1 MGDNMRKDT
10 IIFGIGKYGKEYVK
24 RCVDSNVRNIRI
36 IDSDEKLW
44 GNTYMGIAIENPEV
58 VLADEVEL
66 VVVAVSDIYEQEI
79 FWQLTERYKIP
90 MEKIKYYRETV
101 VLGKDEV
108 YNLGNMS
115 FCERIEDGMILTGK
129 ELCDRL
135 QKDSLNE
142 LERFFF
148 EGKHHILDKWLHY
161 FDAYERFFS
170 KYKGKDVVILEI
182 GVHKGGSLQMWKH
195 YFKGKNNRVRVY
207 GIDIVEECKLLEE
220 ESVEIFIG
228 SQEDRDFLRSV
239 KEKTGQVDIVID
251 DGGHYMNQQI
261 VAFEELFD
269 IVKEDGI
276 YLCEDLHTSY
286 MKQFGGA
293 YRGETFVEYSK
304 NLIDDLHAQYLEME
318 ELGRNKYSSQ
328 IKAIT
333 YYDSMIFIEKKKVA
347 DKSIFIQTGDREIRR
362 K

>member
-1 MGDNMRKDT
+1 MHKET

-24 RCVDSNVRNIRI
+24 RCVDRNVENIRI
-36 IDSDEKLW
+36 IDSDKRLW
-44 GNTYMGIAIENPEV
+44 GKAYMGIAIENPET
-58 VLADEVEL
+58 VLVGKVEL

-79 FWQLTERYKIP
+79 FGQLTDRYKIP
-90 MEKIKYYRETV
+90 ADKIKYYRETV
-101 VLGKDEV
+101 VLGRDEV

-115 FCERIEDGMILTGK
+115 FCERIEDGMILTGR
-129 ELCDRL
+129 ELCDLL

-142 LERFFF
+142 FEQFFF
-148 EGKHHILDKWLHY
+148 EEKHHILDKWLHY

-170 KYKGKDVVILEI
+170 KYKGKDIAILEI
-182 GVHKGGSLQMWKH
+182 GVYKGGSLQMWKH
-195 YFKGKNNRVRVY
+195 YFQGKNNRVKVY

-220 ESVEIFIG
+220 EDIEIFIG
-228 SQEDRDFLRSV
+228 SQEDRDFLRGV

-276 YLCEDLHTSY
+276 YLCEDIHTSY

-293 YRGETFVEYSK
+293 YKGDTFVEYSK
-304 NLIDDLHAQYLEME
+304 NLIDDLHAQYSETE
-318 ELGRNKYSSQ
+318 DFGRNKYSSR
-328 IKAIT
+328 IKAVT
-333 YYDSMIFIEKKKVA
+333 YYDSMIFIEKKKA
-347 DKSIFIQTGDREIRR
+347 SDKSIFIQTGNRAMGRE
-362 K
+362 